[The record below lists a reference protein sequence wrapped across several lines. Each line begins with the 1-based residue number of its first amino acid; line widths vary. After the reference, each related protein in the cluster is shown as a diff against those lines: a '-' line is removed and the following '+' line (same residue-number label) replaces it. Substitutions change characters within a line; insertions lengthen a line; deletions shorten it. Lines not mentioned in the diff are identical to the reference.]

1 MSIKSTLQKYLD
13 MNLENLEI
21 ADLTSQDMIV
31 IATLRKMS
39 KRGSMNDLFTLGKFL
54 GEVEDTKTVVYKPI
68 DQVLEGLEQ
77 NDEN

>member
-13 MNLENLEI
+13 MNLENLEV